1 MPIKVQNN
9 LPARAILEKENIFM
23 MDESR
28 ALSQDI
34 RSLQIV
40 ILNLMPVKEETETQL
55 LRALSNTPL
64 QLDVTFLHM
73 RSHESTHTSMSHLN
87 QFYVTF
93 DAIRKKKFDGM
104 IITGAPVEQ
113 MEFEE
118 VDYWPELSEIMA
130 WTDREKVRGLADIL
144 CI

>member
-73 RSHESTHTSMSHLN
+73 RSHESTHTSMSH
-87 QFYVTF
+87 QCDVSY
-93 DAIRKKKFDGM
+93 G
-104 IITGAPVEQ
+104 VE
-113 MEFEE
+113 
-118 VDYWPELSEIMA
+118 P
-130 WTDREKVRGLADIL
+130 
-144 CI
+144 